1 MSAMTKNEAATD
13 IDAHGASIDR
23 LHRKLEAMPGVD
35 KERLQKAV
43 ETYKTAHRKFH
54 DDALGCM
61 N

>member
-1 MSAMTKNEAATD
+1 MS
-13 IDAHGASIDR
+13 DAHKDAARRALADHVNAIDTLHQQLASV
-23 LHRKLEAMPGVD
+23 PGVD

-43 ETYKTAHRKFH
+43 SNYKTAHQTFT